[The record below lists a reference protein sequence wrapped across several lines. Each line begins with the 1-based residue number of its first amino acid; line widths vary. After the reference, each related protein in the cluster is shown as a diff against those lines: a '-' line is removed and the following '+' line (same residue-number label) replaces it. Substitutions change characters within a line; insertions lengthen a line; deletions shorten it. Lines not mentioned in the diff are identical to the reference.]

1 MAPDPRDAWVA
12 MPPLHLPPRR
22 RQALGAGKARKAG
35 LWPPQTLLEN
45 AAPLRTLRCSIIAGS
60 ALITLVFSAAV
71 AATCRLSAWPLCVAR
86 IPVVAPHLPAVTV
99 APKKKGKF
107 RGGASTSDKQENE

>member
-45 AAPLRTLRCSIIAGS
+45 AALLNHRGLCPHHSGLFRSSRRYLSPERLASVRREDPRSRTTSSSSNCSA
-60 ALITLVFSAAV
+60 
-71 AATCRLSAWPLCVAR
+71 
-86 IPVVAPHLPAVTV
+86 
-99 APKKKGKF
+99 KKEG
-107 RGGASTSDKQENE
+107 